1 MRVNLNLSGDNSSW
15 RITRNFSIVPI
26 MYIIGNEYKNSYP
39 SQLIYVV
46 AELISKNSIP
56 SSLFMSSPSIMN
68 VPPSD
73 LENSAQISLSIYLIF
88 HESTTPEIYLQYLKN
103 HSRTIKQI
111 SLVSDASRLIPLS
124 SHEFLFSY
132 LHHLCFVVS
141 RSKVLRPMH
150 NLLP

>member
-15 RITRNFSIVPI
+15 RITRNFSIVPT

-46 AELISKNSIP
+46 AELISKNSTP
-56 SSLFMSSPSIMN
+56 SLLMSSPSIMN

-103 HSRTIKQI
+103 HFRTIKQT
-111 SLVSDASRLIPLS
+111 SPVSDASLLIPLS
-124 SHEFLFSY
+124 SHEFLFSF

-141 RSKVLRPMH
+141 RSKVLQPRH